1 MDAHAAPQPGT
12 GLPVSEKQEGES
24 HLSDR
29 LKTIGGLVAVGIGVL
44 AVAVIAIVA
53 VTKDTETAATIAS
66 SASGV
71 IATIVGA
78 YFGIKT
84 GNDRA
89 KAASDNQ
96 KAEAAKAQVYA
107 LHLDPAKATQI
118 QRDAE
123 TAATQAVSE

>member
-1 MDAHAAPQPGT
+1 MDAHAAPQT
-12 GLPVSEKQEGES
+12 QALSKQGKGDEP
-24 HLSDR
+24 HLSER

-44 AVAVIAIVA
+44 TVGVIAIVA

-78 YFGIKT
+78 YFGVKA

-89 KAASDNQ
+89 KDAGDDQ

-107 LHLDPAKATQI
+107 LHLDPAKAPQV

-123 TAATQAVSE
+123 AAAAQAVSE

>member
-1 MDAHAAPQPGT
+1 MDAHAAPHTQARSTPDKVDGSHF
-12 GLPVSEKQEGES
+12 SE
-24 HLSDR
+24 R
-29 LKTIGGLVAVGIGVL
+29 LKTIGGLVAFGIGVL
-44 AVAVIAIVA
+44 AVGVIAIVA

-71 IATIVGA
+71 IATIVVA
-78 YFGIKT
+78 YFGVNA

-89 KAASDNQ
+89 KDAGDDQ

-107 LHLDPAKATQI
+107 LHLDPAKAPQV

-123 TAATQAVSE
+123 AAAAQAVSE